1 MEEELVFA
9 SSSIGS
15 AIGCWAIESGKE
27 QQLPY
32 KSCGSTPPHGLSFVG
47 SRFLASSQFSDH
59 TASFGSIIYCSL
71 SKRQAEV
78 KSFLGEPIKPI
89 AATSDGTYLVGG
101 GISGNIYL
109 WEVPT
114 GRLLQQWHAHLRPIT
129 CLVFSDD
136 DSLLVSAAEDG
147 CVRVWPL
154 LTVVGVQ
161 QRDQASNLYLHSF
174 AEHTL
179 PITDLVMGHGGGNA
193 VIISASEDRSCKIWS
208 LSKGVLLRSLVFP
221 SIINALALDS
231 WELVFYAG
239 GRDGNVYTAALNAS
253 TLDKSDWPHII
264 GSFPSQSNAVTSL
277 AYSGSRNKLL
287 AGLDDGFIRVW
298 DPKTRNFVCTFKQA
312 KGPVNNILVM
322 KRPQCV
328 NPWMSAFTLLLDKG
342 GPKSL
347 LPPPKLQKYPNLT
360 DDLSLTHAVINLP
373 RIYNNPLAVCSFT
386 LQMIDGQLKGPEQN
400 DSSVV
405 AKIEVEKLKH
415 DCAEYKQML
424 DKWKRRYDALHEFC
438 MDELLAGDRPPKR
451 LVRPLSSDHKSKSFG
466 GNSG

>member
-179 PITDLVMGHGGGNA
+179 PITDLVMG
-193 VIISASEDRSCKIWS
+193 
-208 LSKGVLLRSLVFP
+208 
-221 SIINALALDS
+221 
-231 WELVFYAG
+231 
-239 GRDGNVYTAALNAS
+239 
-253 TLDKSDWPHII
+253 
-264 GSFPSQSNAVTSL
+264 
-277 AYSGSRNKLL
+277 NKLL

-386 LQMIDGQLKGPEQN
+386 LQMIDGQLKGLEQN
-400 DSSVV
+400 DSKVV

>member
-71 SKRQAEV
+71 SK
-78 KSFLGEPIKPI
+78 
-89 AATSDGTYLVGG
+89 
-101 GISGNIYL
+101 
-109 WEVPT
+109 VPT

-193 VIISASEDRSCKIWS
+193 VIISASRT
-208 LSKGVLLRSLVFP
+208 GV
-221 SIINALALDS
+221 
-231 WELVFYAG
+231 
-239 GRDGNVYTAALNAS
+239 AS

-264 GSFPSQSNAVTSL
+264 GSFLV
-277 AYSGSRNKLL
+277 
-287 AGLDDGFIRVW
+287 
-298 DPKTRNFVCTFKQA
+298 

-322 KRPQCV
+322 KRPQC
-328 NPWMSAFTLLLDKG
+328 
-342 GPKSL
+342 
-347 LPPPKLQKYPNLT
+347 
-360 DDLSLTHAVINLP
+360 
-373 RIYNNPLAVCSFT
+373 
-386 LQMIDGQLKGPEQN
+386 QN